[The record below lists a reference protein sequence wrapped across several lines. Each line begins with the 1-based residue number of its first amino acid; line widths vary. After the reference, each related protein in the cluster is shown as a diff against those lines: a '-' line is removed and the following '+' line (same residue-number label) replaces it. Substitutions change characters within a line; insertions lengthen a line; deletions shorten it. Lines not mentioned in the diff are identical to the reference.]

1 MTKKSHKNSE
11 RRPLGYRNI
20 ERRYPALKDNFKELL
35 RVLQVALICLLL
47 CLIKLI
53 TT

>member
-20 ERRYPALKDNFKELL
+20 ERRYPALKDEIKDLFRILKI
-35 RVLQVALICLLL
+35 ALL
-47 CLIKLI
+47 CVLLSLLVYLIN
-53 TT
+53 